1 MAEESPR
8 PFRRDPWSPALLVLA
23 LMLIA
28 LWPGDVSWLLDEP
41 RLIAT
46 AWHANHDHQL
56 AVGGLYGNF
65 GIRYGPLPTQIY
77 QLLLL
82 VTHDPFTLVV
92 LRALLCAGVTGGA
105 LLWLARRLALPG
117 WFVAGALVSPHV
129 VAYQRV
135 LWDAS
140 FAMPVGA
147 LALAS
152 FADFLHTQ
160 RARSLRLC
168 VITSVLVTTIHP
180 QSLPLS
186 AALLGW
192 LAWQHRPALWSD
204 RRALGVAGAIV
215 LLFNGYYFVQFA
227 GQLCARLGGSVQK
240 GYPNGGSHFASA
252 LAPLLGG
259 RLLSGADYLQS
270 LARLSAPEW
279 LHITAQS
286 CAILIYPLA
295 WVGICVAGFNAWRMV
310 REPRKVTPRQSVM
323 FVLIAALGLQ
333 ALLFGA
339 MRIPSATQYFFG
351 TFPLHVLA
359 ALLAVDV
366 LRKWR
371 LGVVLGMLYAIGSA
385 ILTTEAAI
393 SIHHYGFERPLWPTL
408 ASSVGVMQKLNQL
421 SDTTALTDV
430 AVYQKSPQALRTLRL
445 LLPPATDPRSNGSG
459 RLLIT
464 NDRKMGKPGET
475 TVIELAP
482 DAQPSA
488 GREQIDTT
496 PLPKDWVPDPSTW

>member
-1 MAEESPR
+1 MAEEPPR
-8 PFRRDPWSPALLVLA
+8 PPRRDFLSPALLVLA
-23 LMLIA
+23 LLLIT

-117 WFVAGALVSPHV
+117 WFVAGVLVSPHM

-152 FADFLHTQ
+152 FADFLATQ
-160 RARSLRLC
+160 RAWALRLC
-168 VITSVLVTTIHP
+168 VITSVLVPTIHP
-180 QSLPLS
+180 QSLPL
-186 AALLGW
+186 AVALLGW
-192 LAWQHRPALWSD
+192 LGWQHRPALWND
-204 RRALGVAGAIV
+204 RRALCIAGAVV

-227 GQLCARLGGSVQK
+227 GQLCIRLGGSVQK
-240 GYPNGGSHFASA
+240 GYPNGGSHLASA

-259 RLLSGADYLQS
+259 RLLSGADYLLS
-270 LARLSAPEW
+270 LARGSAPPW
-279 LHITAQS
+279 LHMAAQG
-286 CAILIYPLA
+286 CAMLIYPLA
-295 WVGICVAGFNAWRMV
+295 WIGIGIAVRSTYRTW
-310 REPRKVTPRQSVM
+310 REPKTTSPRENVTL
-323 FVLIAALGLQ
+323 VLVVALGLQ

-339 MRIPSATQYFFG
+339 MRIPAAPQYFFG

-359 ALLAVDV
+359 AWLGVAALG
-366 LRKWR
+366 KWR
-371 LGVVLGMLYAIGSA
+371 SGIVLGGLYAIGSA
-385 ILTTEAAI
+385 ILTIEAAI
-393 SIHHYGFERPLWPTL
+393 SIHQYGFERPLWPTL
-408 ASSVGVMQKLNQL
+408 TSSVSVAQRLNQFP
-421 SDTTALTDV
+421 DTTALTDV
-430 AVYQKSPQALRTLRL
+430 AVYKKSPQALRTLRL
-445 LLPPATDPRSNGSG
+445 LLPPAADAKPNESG
-459 RLLIT
+459 HLLIT
-464 NDRKMGKPGET
+464 NDHSGGKPGET
-475 TVIELAP
+475 TVTELSLDAP
-482 DAQPSA
+482 SSA
-488 GREQIDTT
+488 SREQVDIK

>member
-1 MAEESPR
+1 MAEESPH
-8 PFRRDPWSPALLVLA
+8 PLRRDFLSPSLLVLA
-23 LMLIA
+23 LLLIA

-77 QLLLL
+77 QVLLL

-105 LLWLARRLALPG
+105 LLWLSRTLSLPG
-117 WFVAGALVSPHV
+117 WFVAGVLVSPHV
-129 VAYQRV
+129 VAYHRV

-152 FADFLHTQ
+152 FADFLRTR
-160 RARSLRLC
+160 RAWSLRAC
-168 VITSVLVTTIHP
+168 VITSVLVPTIHP
-180 QSLPLS
+180 QSLPL
-186 AALLGW
+186 AAGLLGW

-204 RRALGVAGAIV
+204 RRGLCFAGAIV
-215 LLFNGYYFVQFA
+215 LLLNGYYFVQFA
-227 GQLCARLGGSVQK
+227 GQLCMRFGGSMQK
-240 GYPNGGSHFASA
+240 GYPHGGSHLASA
-252 LAPLLGG
+252 LAPLFGG

-270 LARLSAPEW
+270 LARLSAPDW
-279 LHITAQS
+279 LHVTAQGCS
-286 CAILIYPLA
+286 MLIFPLE
-295 WVGICVAGFNAWRMV
+295 WIGIGVAVHSAWRTV
-310 REPRKVTPRQSVM
+310 RTPKAATPRRSVTL
-323 FVLIAALGLQ
+323 VLVAALVLQ

-339 MRIPSATQYFFG
+339 MRIPAAPQYFFG

-359 ALLAVDV
+359 ALLAVDA

-371 LGVVLGMLYAIGSA
+371 VGTVLGALYVAGSA
-385 ILTTEAAI
+385 ILTLEAAI
-393 SIHHYGFERPLWPTL
+393 SIHHHGFERPLWPTL
-408 ASSVGVMQKLNQL
+408 ATSVSVVQKLNHFP
-421 SDTTALTDV
+421 DTTALTNF
-430 AVYQKSPQALRTLRL
+430 AVYKRSPQTLRTLRL
-445 LLPPATDPRSNGSG
+445 LLPAAPTGESG

-464 NDRKMGKPGET
+464 NDRSAGQPG
-475 TVIELAP
+475 VIAVTELAP
-482 DAQPSA
+482 DASPPA
-488 GREQIDTT
+488 GSQQIDTT